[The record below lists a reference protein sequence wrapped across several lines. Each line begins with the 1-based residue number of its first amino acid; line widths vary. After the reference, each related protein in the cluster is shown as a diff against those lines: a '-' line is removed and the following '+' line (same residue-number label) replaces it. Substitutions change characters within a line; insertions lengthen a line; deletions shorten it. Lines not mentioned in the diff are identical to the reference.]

1 MNFEQIWSLHKF
13 HLFRFEYGEVAKN
26 FLIFVLTLRHFLVDI
41 TAFIRELLFGHDCV
55 IVPGFGG
62 FIGNYTP
69 ARIDKK
75 SGTFYPPVKQISFNR
90 NLNHNDGLLVGR
102 ISGTSG
108 INYGDAR
115 SMVEEFVSEIRRKLE
130 KGEKVVFDHIG
141 SFINNQEGNIQF
153 EPDRSSNYHLDS
165 YGLESFQLSPLEG
178 YNVRTRITRTASKD
192 PERMVSMRK
201 ILWRAAVIVPLLSVL
216 VIIPL
221 KTDLFRSKVET
232 TNMNPL
238 VSAEFEQNKKA
249 VDEEVKTEEAKTA
262 ENITAVVEAPPETV
276 VAEPPVNEAN
286 VYFLITGSFKSEENA
301 VTQVNTLKAQGFTP
315 EIVVAPNGFFRV
327 CALACSD
334 MNTAL
339 SKKDSIA
346 AEFPGAWI
354 SKKK

>member
-1 MNFEQIWSLHKF
+1 M
-13 HLFRFEYGEVAKN
+13 
-26 FLIFVLTLRHFLVDI
+26 DI

-75 SGTFYPPVKQISFNR
+75 TGTFFPPVKQISFNR

-102 ISGTSG
+102 ISGSSG

-115 SMVEEFVSEIRRKLE
+115 NMVEEFVSEIRRKLE

-153 EPDRSSNYHLDS
+153 EPDRASNYHLDS
-165 YGLESFQLSPLEG
+165 YGLESFQLMPLEG
-178 YNVRTRITRTASKD
+178 YNVRNRVNKPLQKD
-192 PERMVSMRK
+192 PLRQVSIRK
-201 ILWRAAVIVPLLSVL
+201 VLWRAAVIIPLLSVL
-216 VIIPL
+216 VIVPL
-221 KTDLFRSKVET
+221 KTDLFKSKVET
-232 TNMNPL
+232 SNLNPL
-238 VSAEFEQNKKA
+238 VSAEFEQNKIA
-249 VDEEVKTEEAKTA
+249 VDEVAKTEQLKTEENVSPVVTGQP
-262 ENITAVVEAPPETV
+262 ENEIAVPA
-276 VAEPPVNEAN
+276 AAAEAN

-301 VTQVNTLKAQGFTP
+301 ISQVNVLKGEGFTP

-327 CALACSD
+327 CAMACSD
-334 MNTAL
+334 MNTAMT
-339 SKKDSIA
+339 KKDSITA
-346 AEFPGAWI
+346 KFPGAWI